1 MAVREVTDDN
11 IKRRICIGW
20 WITKAADTQ
29 SEYICFSTATMVTR
43 TRLNFTY
50 TYIYIY
56 KSVCVCVLSFVV

>member
-43 TRLNFTY
+43 TPLTLMLHARCYIESRVVKFTA
-50 TYIYIY
+50 
-56 KSVCVCVLSFVV
+56 